1 VSDLLGIASNAV
13 AAYQRALS
21 TTSNNIANVSTPGYS
36 REVAHFEANPVTQVG
51 SIFMGTGASVDKIT
65 RQYNAFMEANLRNS
79 NSDLSSQAPMVDYAN
94 RVVDIMGGETT
105 GLSGSLDQF
114 FTAARDLSGDP
125 ASTVLRSS
133 FLRDAVGVADR
144 FGQLSGQL
152 DSIQQ
157 ETSQALQSQ
166 VEQVNSLTKQLAL
179 VNFQLNKQ
187 RLSDAQP
194 PGLLDQRDQ
203 LLLQISDFAHVNTKF
218 EVNGVVTVSLGPSIT
233 QDVVVSGN
241 NVIEIGANFNAA
253 SPEKVA
259 LVLDPFGKS
268 IALNGPTSGSIAGMM
283 AFREQVLG
291 NSHAA
296 LDSLAKTFVNAVND
310 IHQGGIDGY
319 GKPAGALFRFD
330 PAAANLSSG
339 MQVALDDPMRVSA
352 AAQFRVTKNDTN
364 TSAADPT
371 LVYDPTSY
379 SGPVT
384 PGSAPGARA
393 DDVTQLFDNNS
404 NAAAGRLVTVSSQVP
419 VRQIASIAGGLNNV
433 SFFLDSAQIG
443 QQLSILTRD
452 GRAVVGASLTQS
464 AQDAAFAPGNG
475 FVSGASYSDAYLN
488 KSGVPDGY
496 RDMRVFYGAQAE
508 VMPEPLYN
516 EKDQVTGYNAVAPV
530 LQGSRIQTGQTS
542 IDANAFVLN
551 GTALGSLEAGSSGTI
566 QANDLANWI
575 NQKTFVQA
583 DILTSSPILVNA
595 EAVDSGNSSNGT
607 HLSIGLRNKA
617 NGSGVEL
624 ADGAALTTFTV
635 AGRAISVGTAG
646 WDLNRLAANI
656 NDPLTDGI
664 SLGGKTFLPTDK
676 NSLTLAITNNAGS
689 VLVGGKPLS
698 QLAPLTIAGQT
709 INLNGVGTTAALV
722 DAINAKTGQT
732 SVVASLAPSGDLLLR
747 SESKVSASISQTYVR
762 PDALKAG
769 VSVNG
774 SNVAA
779 TDGMNVAIPFVGD
792 AAGSAVDAAPTKLA
806 GVDFS
811 LVTLKIAGKNF
822 NTQGLSNLNELV
834 DRINAGTP
842 STNVVA
848 SVTSGRLV
856 LSPSLAS
863 GPFLVLDPKP
873 LTGVVARASN
883 EIRALR
889 GQMNLNMPLSI
900 NSKNGE
906 KIDIVTVDQN
916 GQQPVIKNIYDLVDT
931 LNAKSADT
939 GVKASVNEHGDL
951 LITNAP
957 GHEGEDITLNPTT
970 FGGAPANALGLN
982 SGTYGGTLSL
992 TQPVSDSNFVDPD
1005 VLKKPVLINNVAQKV
1020 DDLDPK
1026 KMSIAVATAD
1036 GDNAPTIGG
1045 KPVSG
1050 MSLSIA
1056 GQPINTKDVTTLSGL
1071 IAEINRNTAIT
1082 HVSASVSPKG
1092 ALVLTPAVGYKPLQL
1107 TFGASGSPHEL
1118 GAMGFRTQ
1126 ATISGVNPDDMLV
1139 FVTGSGSASVAA
1151 SFAGRP
1157 VDPRASL
1164 RAQTLLVNFDSA
1176 THYTITDTTTGTVV
1190 ASRNFDPAKLD
1201 PAVDYQGLQLKMTSP
1216 PAAGDAF
1223 TMDGNQDG
1231 VGNNDNMI
1239 AIASLES
1246 KRLVGNKTLNGAYI
1260 DQVNEMG
1267 NISRQAKTAQTA
1279 LTVVH
1284 DQAVASRD
1292 QLSGVSLDAEA
1303 ADLIRFQQA
1312 YQAAA
1317 KVIQISGTLFDAIVG
1332 IR

>member
-1 VSDLLGIASNAV
+1 MSDILGIASNAV

-36 REVAHFEANPVTQVG
+36 REVANFEANPVTQVG

-65 RQYNAFMEANLRNS
+65 RQYNAFIEANLRNS

-94 RVVDIMGGETT
+94 RVVDIMGGQTT
-105 GLSGSLDQF
+105 SLSGSLDQF
-114 FTAARDLSGDP
+114 FSAARDLSADP

-152 DSIQQ
+152 DSLQ
-157 ETSQALQSQ
+157 EESGQALQSQ
-166 VEQVNSLTKQLAL
+166 VEQVNSLTKQLGL

-187 RLSDAQP
+187 RLADSQP

-218 EVNGVVTVSLGPSIT
+218 EINGVVTVSLGPSIT

-241 NVIEIGANFNAA
+241 NVTQIGANFNAA

-268 IALNGPTSGSIAGMM
+268 VALNGPTSGSIAGMM

-296 LDSLAKTFVNAVND
+296 LDNLAKTFANAVND
-310 IHQGGIDGY
+310 VHQGGIDGY

-330 PAAANLSSG
+330 PAALNLSAG

-364 TSAADPT
+364 TSAANPT
-371 LVYDPTSY
+371 LVYDPGTY
-379 SGPVT
+379 NGTGKSGPDPVT
-384 PGSAPGARA
+384 RA
-393 DDVTQLFDNNS
+393 DDVTALFDNNS
-404 NAAAGRLVTVSSQVP
+404 NVAAGRLVTVSSQVP
-419 VRQIASIAGGLNNV
+419 VRQIASVAGGLNDV
-433 SFFLDSAQIG
+433 SFFLDSAQVG

-452 GRAVVGASLTQS
+452 GRAIVGGSLSQS

-475 FVSGASYSDAYLN
+475 FVAGATYSDMYLN

-496 RDMRVFYGAQAE
+496 RDMTVFYGAQAE
-508 VMPEPLYN
+508 ATPEPLYN
-516 EKDQVTGYNAVAPV
+516 EKDQVTGFNPSAPV
-530 LQGSRIQTGQTS
+530 LQGGRIQTGQTS
-542 IDANAFVLN
+542 IDASAFVLN
-551 GTALGSLEAGSSGTI
+551 GTALGELVAGSNGTI

-575 NQKTFVQA
+575 NQKTFIQA
-583 DILTSSPILVNA
+583 DVLTSSPILVNA
-595 EAVDSGNSSNGT
+595 QTVEGIDSFSST
-607 HLSIGLRNKA
+607 HVSIGLRNKA

-624 ADGAALTTFTV
+624 FDGTALTTFTI
-635 AGRAISVGTAG
+635 AGRDITVGSSG

-676 NSLTLAITNNAGS
+676 NSLTLAVTNNTAGS
-689 VLVGGKPLS
+689 VLVCGKPLS

-709 INLNGVGTTAALV
+709 IILSGVSTPAALV
-722 DAINAKTGQT
+722 DAINAKTDQT
-732 SVVASLAPSGDLLLR
+732 NVVASLAPSGDLLLR
-747 SESKVSASISQTYVR
+747 SASKVSASISQTYVR
-762 PDALKAG
+762 PDVLKAG
-769 VSVNG
+769 VLVNG
-774 SNVAA
+774 TNVAPA
-779 TDGMNVAIPFVGD
+779 DSMNLAIPFVGD
-792 AAGSAVDAAPTKLA
+792 ASGSAVDAPPTKLA

-811 LVTLKIAGKNF
+811 LVTLKIGGKNF
-822 NTQGLSNLNELV
+822 NTQGLSSLNELV
-834 DRINAGTP
+834 DRINGGTP

-848 SVTSGRLV
+848 SITSGRLI
-856 LSPSLAS
+856 LSPALAT
-863 GPFLVLDPKP
+863 GPFLVLQPKS
-873 LTGVVARASN
+873 LTGVVATARN
-883 EIRALR
+883 EIRAAQ
-889 GQMNLNMPLSI
+889 GQMNLNMPLTI
-900 NSKNGE
+900 NNV
-906 KIDIVTVDQN
+906 DIVTVDQG
-916 GQQPVIKNIYDLVDT
+916 GQYPDIRNVYDLIDT
-931 LNAKSADT
+931 INAKSTDT
-939 GVKASVNEHGDL
+939 GVMASVNERGDL
-951 LITNAP
+951 LLTNAP
-957 GHEGEDITLNPTT
+957 GHEGEDIVLNPTT

-992 TQPVSDSNFVDPD
+992 TQPVSDANFVDP
-1005 VLKKPVLINNVAQKV
+1005 LALTKPVLINNVPYTTDA
-1020 DDLDPK
+1020 LDPQK
-1026 KMSIAVATAD
+1026 ISIAVTTTD
-1036 GDNAPTIGG
+1036 GDSLPKIGG
-1045 KPVSG
+1045 AAVSG

-1056 GQPINTKDVTTLSGL
+1056 GQPINTKDVATLSGL
-1071 IAEINRNTAIT
+1071 IAEINRNTGIT
-1082 HVSASVSPKG
+1082 HISASVSPQGK
-1092 ALVLTPAVGYKPLQL
+1092 LVLTPAVAYKPLQL
-1107 TFGASGSPHEL
+1107 TFGSSGSPHEL
-1118 GAMGFRTQ
+1118 SAMGFRTQ

-1151 SFAGRP
+1151 SFAGQAA
-1157 VDPRASL
+1157 DPRTSL

-1190 ASRNFDPAKLD
+1190 ASRNFDPTKLD
-1201 PAVDYQGLQLKMTSP
+1201 PALDYQGLQLKMTSP

-1239 AIASLES
+1239 AIAGLEN

-1317 KVIQISGTLFDAIVG
+1317 KVIQISGTLFEAIVG